1 MAGHRVKYSFKLN
14 TSRDGLLVDEE
25 KMRVV
30 RRIFRMVGVK
40 GHSMN
45 AVYKAFERERR
56 PARYRSRRRTGDH
69 QLRAC
74 LIVHA
79 ATLAGGSRLTIP
91 LRAVG
96 SSTKKLSD
104 SIGNFTR
111 TLPFE

>member
-1 MAGHRVKYSFKLN
+1 
-14 TSRDGLLVDEE
+14 
-25 KMRVV
+25 MRVV
-30 RRIFRMVGVK
+30 RRIFRMVGVE

-74 LIVHA
+74 LIVPRA
-79 ATLAGGSRLTIP
+79 ACRRPGANYP
-91 LRAVG
+91 PRAVG